1 MKVQDIVKITE
12 AGTVISIT
20 NHVDG
25 ELLAQARL
33 GVHTQLAPYLN
44 REVVYINTSA
54 DDDDFEL
61 VIK

>member
-1 MKVQDIVKITE
+1 MKVNDIIRITE

-20 NHVDG
+20 DSVNG

-33 GVHTQLAPYLN
+33 GVHTQFAPYLD
-44 REVVYINTSA
+44 REVVSLNTSA

-61 VIK
+61 VIR